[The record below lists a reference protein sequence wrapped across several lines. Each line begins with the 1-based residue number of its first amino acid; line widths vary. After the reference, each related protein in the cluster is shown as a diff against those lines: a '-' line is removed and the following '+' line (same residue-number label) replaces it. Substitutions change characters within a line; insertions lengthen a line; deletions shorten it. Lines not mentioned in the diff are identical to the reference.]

1 MEKNPRR
8 GRAAVR
14 RRQLDVVVAGG
25 RADREGLHLGCR
37 PRCRFRNR
45 GIDYI
50 SESGM
55 KWTWDERWYKTADSL
70 RKVCTTV
77 P

>member
-1 MEKNPRR
+1 
-8 GRAAVR
+8 
-14 RRQLDVVVAGG
+14 VAGG

-45 GIDYI
+45 GTDSL